1 MRFSVVA
8 IVAAVVAVAS
18 AQELNPLYPF
28 KPNGDCVQKCL
39 DDAGNKMLPGK
50 WTSDPSKPGFL
61 ESLGFAHDRGTPK
74 YSSYM
79 SETGL
84 CIATKGC
91 PMPEQDLYRAQYEPK
106 LAWYLDAKA
115 KAAAAAAAKS
125 AAAGSAAVSG
135 FMGAAA
141 LVAAAALF

>member
-28 KPNGDCVQKCL
+28 KPNGGCIQKCL
-39 DDAGNKMLPGK
+39 DDAGNNMLPGK
-50 WTSDPSKPGFL
+50 WTSDPSQPGFL

-79 SETGL
+79 SATGL
-84 CIATKGC
+84 CIATKEC
-91 PMPEQDLYRAQYEPK
+91 PKPEQDLYRAQYEAK

-115 KAAAAAAAKS
+115 KAAAVKN

>member
-8 IVAAVVAVAS
+8 IVAAIVAVAS

-28 KPNGDCVQKCL
+28 KPNGPCVQKCL
-39 DDAGNKMLPGK
+39 DDAGSKLLPGK
-50 WTSDPSKPGFL
+50 WTSDPSQPGFL

-74 YSSYM
+74 YTSYM
-79 SETGL
+79 SETGM

-91 PMPEQDLYRAQYEPK
+91 PMTEQDLYRSQYESK

-115 KAAAAAAAKS
+115 KAAAAKS
-125 AAAGSAAVSG
+125 AAAGSASVSG

>member
-8 IVAAVVAVAS
+8 IVAAAVAVAS

-28 KPNGDCVQKCL
+28 KPNGACVQKCL

-50 WTSDPSKPGFL
+50 WTSDPSQPGFL

-79 SETGL
+79 SETGT

-91 PMPEQDLYRAQYEPK
+91 PPPEQELYKSQYEAK
-106 LAWYLDAKA
+106 MAWYLDAKA
-115 KAAAAAAAKS
+115 KAAAAAAKS

-141 LVAAAALF
+141 LVAAVALF